1 MRLCLNLLSG
11 ERKEPCVMSRTKA
24 LAEVIGRFW
33 TVAAV
38 EGVNKIVTA
47 NLTALSEP

>member
-1 MRLCLNLLSG
+1 
-11 ERKEPCVMSRTKA
+11 MSRTKA
-24 LAEVIGRFW
+24 LAEFIGRFW